1 MKTTESL
8 HNLSLRGWLLVGAA
22 LAPALTP
29 AIAHAEPSAED
40 EVWKNVYSSFST
52 PLGKLLDGSAEES
65 LSYRLAFDLPADNSG
80 LDLGGGPSKS
90 STVQLGLKYVPL
102 SSWFVNVNLFKFV
115 QPELQKAWNP
125 DFAYSFGYDDWR
137 PYTFSAQ
144 YSNNGGNRFNPDPL
158 KKERRT
164 DFLSGGLNVSFK
176 FPLPKLLHPLLALDE
191 DDAVG
196 CSLGMN
202 LSPKYTDLATNSV
215 RNNKKTMSLG
225 CKYALPSNWY
235 FNFST
240 TKYLSKEQQQPW
252 DGDYTY
258 GFGYFDWRPGSWS
271 VQYNNYSGNRFPWST
286 KSPGTGR
293 FKDGSFT
300 VSTSGNLL

>member
-1 MKTTESL
+1 MQSAPL
-8 HNLSLRGWLLVGAA
+8 PCISIRRRALLAGAV
-22 LAPALTP
+22 LVPALLSAP
-29 AIAHAEPSAED
+29 VHAEPAPDD
-40 EVWKNVYSSFST
+40 EAWKNVFSSFST
-52 PLGKLLDGSAEES
+52 PLSKLVDGSAEES
-65 LSYRLAFDLPADNSG
+65 LSYRLAFDLPADNAG
-80 LDLGGGPSKS
+80 IDLGGGPSKS

-102 SSWFVNVNLFKFV
+102 TSWFVNVNLFKFV
-115 QPELQKAWNP
+115 QPDLQKPWNP

-144 YSNNGGNRFNPDPL
+144 YSNNGGNRFNPDPS

-191 DDAVG
+191 NDTVG
-196 CSLGMN
+196 CSVGMN
-202 LSPKYTDLATNSV
+202 LSPRYTDLATNSV
-215 RNNKKTMSLG
+215 QKNKKTLSLG

-240 TKYLSKEQQQPW
+240 TKYLTKTQQQPW

-271 VQYNNYSGNRFPWST
+271 FQYNNYSGNRFPWSE